1 MFPVDIH
8 LNELNNFNRIGIAF
22 SGGLDSSALLK
33 YITENFPKK
42 EKIYALHINHGIS
55 KYSDT
60 WEDFCRDQASI
71 LGINFRSWQL
81 RDLKKTSENTL
92 RDHRYK
98 IFSDWSNKD
107 DLIITGH
114 HADDQIE
121 TLLFRIFRGTG
132 INGLIGIKEYST
144 NKNLNILRPFIHT
157 RKRSL
162 IKICQRI

>member
-107 DLIITGH
+107 DLILQDIM
-114 HADDQIE
+114 QM
-121 TLLFRIFRGTG
+121 
-132 INGLIGIKEYST
+132 IK
-144 NKNLNILRPFIHT
+144 
-157 RKRSL
+157 
-162 IKICQRI
+162 